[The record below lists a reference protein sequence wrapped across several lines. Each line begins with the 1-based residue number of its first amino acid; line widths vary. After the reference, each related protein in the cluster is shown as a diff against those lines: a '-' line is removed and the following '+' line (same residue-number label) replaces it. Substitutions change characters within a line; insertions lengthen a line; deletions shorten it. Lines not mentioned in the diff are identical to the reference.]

1 MSDSTK
7 RKRSVLMQA
16 WLTPEEAEA
25 VYAKAEAAGMNA
37 SEVLRTA
44 VFGYRP
50 PPHSADR
57 ETAAK
62 ILADLGKMGSNLNQ
76 IAFHLNAGRPGD
88 LIDARLVEALDEM
101 LEWRTALMQ
110 FLGFERGP

>member
-1 MSDSTK
+1 
-7 RKRSVLMQA
+7 MQA

-57 ETAAK
+57 EAAAT
-62 ILADLGKMGSNLNQ
+62 ILAAIGKLGSNINQ
-76 IAFHLNAGRPGD
+76 YAKSRNMGRESDNLD
-88 LIDARLVEALDEM
+88 LAMKAALDEL
-101 LEWRTALMQ
+101 LEWRMALMQ
-110 FLGFERGP
+110 FLGFERGS